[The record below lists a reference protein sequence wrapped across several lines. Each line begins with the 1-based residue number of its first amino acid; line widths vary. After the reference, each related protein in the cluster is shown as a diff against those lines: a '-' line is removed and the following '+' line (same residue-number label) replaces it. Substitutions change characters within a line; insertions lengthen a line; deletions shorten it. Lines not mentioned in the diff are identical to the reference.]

1 MQTLVNNRSQFQ
13 AKWCYLPLNWTGEA
27 PKAEDQTWVQ
37 LLAEDLFADDQ
48 ALLLCQESES
58 QWVVWVP
65 GQGETRLDIS
75 QFCINP

>member
-1 MQTLVNNRSQFQ
+1 MQALINNRSQSQ
-13 AKWCYLPLNWTGEA
+13 TRWCYLPLNWTGEV

-48 ALLLCQESES
+48 ALLLCQESEDE
-58 QWVVWVP
+58 WVVWVP

>member
-48 ALLLCQESES
+48 ALLLCQ
-58 QWVVWVP
+58 
-65 GQGETRLDIS
+65 
-75 QFCINP
+75 

>member
-1 MQTLVNNRSQFQ
+1 MQALVNNRSQSQ
-13 AKWCYLPLNWTGEA
+13 TKWCYLPLNWAGDA

>member
-1 MQTLVNNRSQFQ
+1 MQALVNNYSQFQ

-27 PKAEDQTWVQ
+27 PKAEDRTWVQ

-58 QWVVWVP
+58 AWVP

-75 QFCINP
+75 EFCINL